1 MMYCRLFTFILSI
14 IVLSLLVSLFSC
26 SSHQRMDIEKV
37 ERVSVT
43 DSAERMHITS
53 VVDSRKVFSRVTIRP
68 ADSIEATRL
77 GAILQPGERAIL
89 IDRVYSESKALTER
103 DSVTAGKRKTEQV
116 TDSTKTENSVKE
128 KERKIIVKIF
138 LVVIFSYLMAILFER
153 IRNRQK
159 SD

>member
-14 IVLSLLVSLFSC
+14 VVLSLLVSLFSC
-26 SSHQRMDIEKV
+26 STHQRMAIEKV
-37 ERVSVT
+37 ERVSVA
-43 DSAERMHITS
+43 DSTERMHTTS

-89 IDRVYSESKALTER
+89 IDRVYSDSKAVTER

-116 TDSTKTENSVKE
+116 TDSTKTENSAKD
-128 KERKIIVKIF
+128 KERKMLVKIC
-138 LVVIFSYLMAILFER
+138 LVVFFSCVLVILLR
-153 IRNRQK
+153 TPQNR
-159 SD
+159 

>member
-1 MMYCRLFTFILSI
+1 MMDCRLFIFILSM

-26 SSHQRMDIEKV
+26 SSHQRMAIEKV

-43 DSAERMHITS
+43 DSTERMHIMS

-77 GAILQPGERAIL
+77 GAMLQPGEKAIL
-89 IDRVYSESKALTER
+89 IDRVYSDSKAVTER

-116 TDSTKTENSVKE
+116 TETTKTENSSNE
-128 KERKIIVKIF
+128 KERKMLVKIC
-138 LVVIFSYLMAILFER
+138 LVVIFSCVFVILLR
-153 IRNRQK
+153 TPQNR
-159 SD
+159 